1 MDVNWCS
8 DVSILNS
15 VDDWTY
21 PLFMLFFVIS
31 GAQLDLFSLPKVGLL
46 GVIYIITR
54 FSGKWLGSWLGATI
68 RKCPKVVK
76 DGIGWALM
84 PQAGV
89 AIGMATLA
97 VTQLPQYG
105 SQILTVI
112 LSATLVYEIVGP
124 IATKTALQKA
134 GEIHTN

>member
-1 MDVNWCS
+1 
-8 DVSILNS
+8 
-15 VDDWTY
+15 
-21 PLFMLFFVIS
+21 
-31 GAQLDLFSLPKVGLL
+31 
-46 GVIYIITR
+46 
-54 FSGKWLGSWLGATI
+54 
-68 RKCPKVVK
+68 
-76 DGIGWALM
+76 M